1 MAIVLLSGGY
11 GSRAEIRNKE
21 FEMFETNEG
30 DLCLFEKAL
39 MQVDSILGL
48 REDKDNIQL
57 FVIGNK
63 RNQGLILERL

>member
-39 MQVDSILGL
+39 MKVDKILEL
-48 REDKDNIQL
+48 RKDKDNIQL

-63 RNQGLILERL
+63 RNQGLIL